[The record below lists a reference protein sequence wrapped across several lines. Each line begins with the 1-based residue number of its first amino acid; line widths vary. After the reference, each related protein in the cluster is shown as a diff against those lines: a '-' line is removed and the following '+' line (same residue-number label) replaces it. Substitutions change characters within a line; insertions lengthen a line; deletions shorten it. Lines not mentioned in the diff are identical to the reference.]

1 MEKNNSISE
10 KEIIEIIGK
19 LIEKLNCS
27 KSNPYSIK
35 KIDKVE
41 EILKVKFNLSYRI
54 LLKKFG
60 SFYCPNLLD
69 LLVNQESKIPDLYSL
84 IKLEDLIEMNN
95 GYWNGGMPKEYFLFG
110 LDCMGNAF
118 CFSMKKYSNEI
129 YFFDHD
135 FLTITKIADSLID
148 LCNIYLNE
156 IK

>member
-10 KEIIEIIGK
+10 KEIIEVIGK

-27 KSNPYSIK
+27 KFNPYSIK

-41 EILKVKFNLSYRI
+41 ETLKVKFNSSYRF
-54 LLKKFG
+54 LLQKYG

-69 LLVNQESKIPDLYSL
+69 ILVKQESKIPDLNSI
-84 IKLEDLIEMNN
+84 IKLEDLIELNN
-95 GYWNGGMPKEYFLFG
+95 GYWNAGMSKEYFLFG

-118 CFSMKKYSNEI
+118 CFSKKNYSNEI

-148 LCNIYLNE
+148 LWNIYLNE

>member
-1 MEKNNSISE
+1 MNNNE
-10 KEIIEIIGK
+10 LNDGKEIFETFNKFICIFECKKSKSYKIAKIK
-19 LIEKLNCS
+19 QIEKTLN
-27 KSNPYSIK
+27 
-35 KIDKVE
+35 
-41 EILKVKFNLSYRI
+41 LKFNSSYRF
-54 LLKKFG
+54 LLQKYG

-69 LLVNQESKIPDLYSL
+69 ILVKQESKIPDLNSI
-84 IKLEDLIEMNN
+84 IKLEDLIELNN

-118 CFSMKKYSNEI
+118 CFSKKNYSNEI

-148 LCNIYLNE
+148 LWNIYLNE